1 MSNKES
7 TALTRI
13 IAEIIS
19 EEIKAGKYAFTL
31 AYRQNITCKDRNGQ
45 YSQKVGNVGDV
56 LYSESAYA
64 GKRDNVILTF
74 TPSLHSS
81 LIGGG
86 GPKIPRSVE
95 VGLDKIES
103 VFGRE
108 AVSALN
114 DILIRN
120 SDRIAALSKQQEEID
135 RANQE
140 KQEALDQQDREA
152 TAEVYGTW

>member
-1 MSNKES
+1 MSNKKET
-7 TALTRI
+7 TALTRL

-19 EEIKAGKYAFTL
+19 EEVKAGKYAFAL

-45 YSQKVGNVGDV
+45 YSQEVGNVGDV

-74 TPSLHSS
+74 TPSLDSS
-81 LIGGG
+81 LIR

-103 VFGRE
+103 VFGSE